1 MIKKLLFAA
10 LTFCFVVSCGSSAS
24 YDIII
29 ENGTVYDGTTN
40 QAQKADV
47 GINGDQI
54 VKIGD
59 LSKAKAAKRIDATGL
74 AVSPGFIDMHAHVE
88 AIMRLPA
95 AESAIKQG
103 VTTVLGGPDGR
114 GPSPMKDYLDSLD
127 GYELGVNAAY
137 LVGHNSIRRAVMQT
151 ENREPSPEELEEMKG
166 KVQEAMDNGAF
177 GISTGLKYVPGSF
190 SKVDE
195 VIALSKVAGE
205 AGGIYT
211 SHLREE
217 GLGLLDAVQE
227 AVMISREADI
237 PVILTHHKAIGRP
250 MWGGSIKTLAI
261 IDSARNLGLDIMA
274 DQYPYTASSTGISVL
289 IPTWAMAG
297 GTSELKKRLE
307 DKKLRE
313 KIIEE
318 IMFNIEFDRG
328 GAQLDVVQFASFG
341 YKPELNG
348 KTLKDWAIERGLEP
362 SFRNGAELVIEAQ
375 LNGGASCVFHAINEE
390 DVKRIMQHPMVMVA
404 SDGALL
410 EPGVGHPHPRGYG
423 TFPRVLGYY
432 VREEGV
438 IDLQTALRKMTS
450 MPADRL
456 GLTDRGYIKEGMKA
470 DITVF
475 NPETVIDKGTFEDP
489 HHYPE
494 GIDYVIVNG
503 KLTIDQGELTKE
515 RAGQVLRKNK

>member
-1 MIKKLLFAA
+1 M
-10 LTFCFVVSCGSSAS
+10 
-24 YDIII
+24 
-29 ENGTVYDGTTN
+29 
-40 QAQKADV
+40 
-47 GINGDQI
+47 
-54 VKIGD
+54 
-59 LSKAKAAKRIDATGL
+59 
-74 AVSPGFIDMHAHVE
+74 
-88 AIMRLPA
+88 
-95 AESAIKQG
+95 
-103 VTTVLGGPDGR
+103 
-114 GPSPMKDYLDSLD
+114 
-127 GYELGVNAAY
+127 
-137 LVGHNSIRRAVMQT
+137 
-151 ENREPSPEELEEMKG
+151 
-166 KVQEAMDNGAF
+166 
-177 GISTGLKYVPGSF
+177 
-190 SKVDE
+190 
-195 VIALSKVAGE
+195 
-205 AGGIYT
+205 
-211 SHLREE
+211 
-217 GLGLLDAVQE
+217 
-227 AVMISREADI
+227 
-237 PVILTHHKAIGRP
+237 
-250 MWGGSIKTLAI
+250 

-432 VREEGV
+432 VREQGV

-456 GLTDRGYIKEGMKA
+456 GITDRGYIKEGMKA